1 MLHGVAGGPDTYE
14 SIHSAMDR
22 GAWLGSGSAVLLG
35 DACVGGDYRHSGNRL
50 GRDDHVHCY
59 LDNDQYGPI
68 IESAGPPWNGEVAN
82 GTSLM
87 FAGCPSGVL
96 GTAGC
101 LDASPNSPNE
111 AIEFAKNTP
120 ITGVLAANNP
130 FVQFAGNGTSHAN
143 LLFTVTA
150 IGPGS
155 ANTNCAGAVN
165 VGDSCSPFPFPGSP
179 LVLTKTAVGTNVSF
193 GMFGTA
199 TDGVGSSTWSGQ
211 LESPFTGETPAQI
224 QGLLATGSV
233 TSSQSG
239 EFVAASTTVPEPA
252 TISLLG
258 IGLLGLGRGL
268 RKRST
273 R

>member
-1 MLHGVAGGPDTYE
+1 MSLSTARWTAV
-14 SIHSAMDR
+14 
-22 GAWLGSGSAVLLG
+22 LGSAVVLLFSSAMPASAVIIG
-35 DACVGGDYRHSGNRL
+35 TLETGSGGTITYTATSITINTDPSSN
-50 GRDDHVHCY
+50 
-59 LDNDQYGPI
+59 P
-68 IESAGPPWNGEVAN
+68 AGPPWNGEVAN

-155 ANTNCAGAVN
+155 ANTNCGGAVN
-165 VGDSCSPFPFPGSP
+165 VGDSCSPFPGSP

>member
-1 MLHGVAGGPDTYE
+1 MSLSTARWTAV
-14 SIHSAMDR
+14 
-22 GAWLGSGSAVLLG
+22 LGSAVVLLFSSAMPASAVIIG
-35 DACVGGDYRHSGNRL
+35 TLETGSGGTITYTATSITINTDPSSN
-50 GRDDHVHCY
+50 
-59 LDNDQYGPI
+59 P
-68 IESAGPPWNGEVAN
+68 AGPPWNGEVAN

-165 VGDSCSPFPFPGSP
+165 VGDSCSPFPGSP
-179 LVLTKTAVGTNVSF
+179 LVLTKTAVVRHVRDRYGWCRKFNLVW
-193 GMFGTA
+193 A
-199 TDGVGSSTWSGQ
+199 VGK
-211 LESPFTGETPAQI
+211 
-224 QGLLATGSV
+224 SV
-233 TSSQSG
+233 HRGDAGPNSRFARHWVG
-239 EFVAASTTVPEPA
+239 DEFSVGRVRR
-252 TISLLG
+252 G
-258 IGLLGLGRGL
+258 INDC
-268 RKRST
+268 S
-273 R
+273 